1 MKTKAMYNNS
11 NSNSNSPI
19 NSQLIVYSISN
30 YKPILNYSVSEIL
43 GKFINVV
50 IEYIKLISEKII
62 IKNKMYYGFI
72 FERGLETIIHVFSIL
87 LYYTKNLDLTYYH
100 SQKAYF
106 FYIEFIEQISDD
118 TVTYLK
124 LTSRDAILFVY
135 KKTIYE
141 LNNEYKKNIKD
152 LTIEENKL
160 LSTIDE
166 CIYLFKNIILY
177 FINSIQLKNNNKDYI
192 ENGCNSIKT
201 ICELLNKK
209 NKNKIIMCT
218 NKFSLF
224 LIDKKINVT
233 ILLEL
238 LENFIKT
245 INSLKKIDE
254 NQIEKSLFSSEIC
267 ILIENNEYDKI
278 IEMVLK

>member
-1 MKTKAMYNNS
+1 MKTKLLYNNS
-11 NSNSNSPI
+11 SNSPI

-30 YKPILNYSVSEIL
+30 YKPILNYTVSEIL
-43 GKFINVV
+43 GTFINII
-50 IEYIKLISEKII
+50 IEYIKLISEKIV
-62 IKNKMYYGFI
+62 IKNKMYYAFI

-141 LNNEYKKNIKD
+141 INNEYKKNIKD
-152 LTIEENKL
+152 LTIEEKKI
-160 LSTIDE
+160 LSTLDD
-166 CIYLFKNIILY
+166 CIYLFKNITLY
-177 FINSIQLKNNNKDYI
+177 LINNNDFKNSNKEYI
-192 ENGCNSIKT
+192 ETSCNSINT

-209 NKNKIIMCT
+209 NKNKIITCT
-218 NKFSLF
+218 NKFALF
-224 LIDKKINVT
+224 LIDKKINVRV
-233 ILLEL
+233 LLEL
-238 LENFIKT
+238 LENFIHN
-245 INSLKKIDE
+245 INTLKKIDE
-254 NQIEKSLFSSEIC
+254 NEIEKSIFSSEIC
-267 ILIENNEYDKI
+267 MLMDNNNFDKVIEI
-278 IEMVLK
+278 GRAHV